1 MANTLEIE
9 ERVTEVLRMLVSGFG
24 RDEILEKA
32 RIEWKIERAQ
42 TDNYIRKAKDIF
54 QALAK
59 EAKQDKDA
67 MIGLAQRRL
76 DNLYKNNL
84 RTLNYQGAL
93 NTQKEINKLFGLY
106 EPEKHQMEGE
116 ITLKQ
121 KLYKTVSPDD
131 WDDEKDKK

>member
-1 MANTLEIE
+1 MANTLEID

-32 RIEWKIERAQ
+32 RTEWKIERAQ
-42 TDNYIRKAKDIF
+42 ADNYIRKAKDKF
-54 QALAK
+54 QEIAK
-59 EAKQDKDA
+59 ESKQDKEA
-67 MIGLAQRRL
+67 LIGLAQRRL

-106 EPEKHQMEGE
+106 EPEKHEHDVNMVHKGY
-116 ITLKQ
+116 T
-121 KLYKTVSPDD
+121 TVSPDD
-131 WDDEKDKK
+131 WDDDKDKK